1 MNYKHR
7 FQTLDGQMQSAL
19 FERDMSISEVLR
31 LSKATPSILHL
42 FDFRNH
48 KLDENCCSLTDDIL

>member
-1 MNYKHR
+1 MPSG
-7 FQTLDGQMQSAL
+7 QTQSAL

-42 FDFRNH
+42 FVFRNH
-48 KLDENCCSLTDDIL
+48 KLDENCSSLTDDIL